1 MQGLLCA
8 TYHLEASALFKQLAE
23 SGKAR
28 LSAAGDLQS
37 HPALAA
43 VIELLS
49 ALAAHQQAGNDPE
62 ALLTLAETVRQ
73 YTPDV
78 HKVLPDIA
86 ADAATALW
94 SASRP
99 LLESAVGSGDTGAE
113 QAAKVTICLLMQLVS
128 VHNHGYLM
136 MQGHLVMQLTVL
148 HIHGCLSSHAAD
160 VLTTMGA

>member
-23 SGKAR
+23 SGKAH

-37 HPALAA
+37 HPEASALNAL
-43 VIELLS
+43 IELLS
-49 ALAAHQQAGNDPE
+49 ALTSYQQAATDPQ
-62 ALLTLAETVRQ
+62 ALLVLAETLRQ

-78 HKVLPDIA
+78 HKVLPDVA

-113 QAAKVTICLLMQLVS
+113 QAAKVTVCLLMRLMS
-128 VHNHGYLM
+128 LHNRRY
-136 MQGHLVMQLTVL
+136 
-148 HIHGCLSSHAAD
+148 LSSHAAD
-160 VLTTMGA
+160 VPAQLRIACLLMQRR